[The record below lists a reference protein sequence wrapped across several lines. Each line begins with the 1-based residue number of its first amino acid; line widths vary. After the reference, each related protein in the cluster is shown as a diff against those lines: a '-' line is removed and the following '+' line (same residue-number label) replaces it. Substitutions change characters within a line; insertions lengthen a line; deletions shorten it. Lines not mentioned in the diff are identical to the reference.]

1 MDNESELNVIS
12 ERVSDS
18 VNQLMVHRSMTMYQ
32 VELLELRIA
41 RLKQTI
47 TDIDALINYLADG
60 EETI

>member
-1 MDNESELNVIS
+1 MDNECEPSVIS

>member
-1 MDNESELNVIS
+1 
-12 ERVSDS
+12 
-18 VNQLMVHRSMTMYQ
+18 MTMYQ